1 MPKKTNIEVTKALI
15 NEVGG
20 ELKDSLT
27 NVITESEAN
36 GLSPIG
42 VSRAVSTH
50 LFGYQAL
57 KNSFIDALINKVFMS
72 RFWSK
77 VWENP
82 LKVFVDGRIDYGAT
96 IEDLYVEASE
106 GINYEDNFNGGT
118 PEKNVLGTLK
128 NNIYTNY
135 LSVNFKKKFK
145 TSINDVEL
153 RRAFTNEYGLGD
165 LISQLLVKNIRG
177 MFREE
182 YKLIKDMLFKYLSG
196 ISSKDVGM
204 GVNDTA
210 TQFIQDSQVVRLSGR
225 TTKDVLTDLLT
236 KVRIY
241 GEKFEFESDKYNS
254 AKVQQFSPMGDTV
267 FVTTPDVYGT
277 LDVQKLADTF
287 HIEKAEIRNRIIL
300 IDELPAINTVKS
312 GDTGGTTYATE
323 KPVGLLMD
331 SRLIQL
337 KTQVLENRV
346 FENPDTLVRNHF
358 LHFQGLVGVVPFLN
372 CVVFM
377 SSETEF

>member
-1 MPKKTNIEVTKALI
+1 MPKRTNIEVTKALI

-42 VSRAVSTH
+42 VSRAVSAH

-145 TSINDVEL
+145 TSINDIEL

-177 MFREE
+177 MYREE

-204 GVNDTA
+204 GSTGTP

-254 AKVQQFSPMGDTV
+254 AKVLQFSPMGDTV

-300 IDELPAINTVKS
+300 IDELPAVNTVKS
-312 GDTGGTTYATE
+312 GDTGGTTYTTE

-331 SRLIQL
+331 SRLLQL

>member
-1 MPKKTNIEVTKALI
+1 MPKRTNIEVTKALI

-42 VSRAVSTH
+42 VSRAVSAH

-145 TSINDVEL
+145 TSINDIEL

-177 MFREE
+177 MYREE

-196 ISSKDVGM
+196 ISRKDVGM
-204 GVNDTA
+204 GSTGTP

-254 AKVQQFSPMGDTV
+254 AKVLQFSPMGDTV

-300 IDELPAINTVKS
+300 IDELPAVNTVKS
-312 GDTGGTTYATE
+312 GDTGETTYTTE

-331 SRLIQL
+331 SRLLQL